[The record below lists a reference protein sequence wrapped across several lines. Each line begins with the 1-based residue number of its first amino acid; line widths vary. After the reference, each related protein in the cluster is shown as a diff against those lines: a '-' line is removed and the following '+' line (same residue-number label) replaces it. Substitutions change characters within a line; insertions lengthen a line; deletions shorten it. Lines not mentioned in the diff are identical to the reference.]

1 MVHKTIKPEEQD
13 TLVQLDLT
21 EDEGQLIPEQIL
33 YLVERIKE
41 NSQNF
46 ERHLKASQN
55 TFVPT
60 QNKTHMFIKLHLW
73 QEDHTITTLTIVD
86 MAGYPGNAS

>member
-46 ERHLKASQN
+46 ERHLKAS
-55 TFVPT
+55 
-60 QNKTHMFIKLHLW
+60 
-73 QEDHTITTLTIVD
+73 
-86 MAGYPGNAS
+86 

>member
-1 MVHKTIKPEEQD
+1 MIHKTLKPEEQD

-41 NSQNF
+41 NS
-46 ERHLKASQN
+46 
-55 TFVPT
+55 
-60 QNKTHMFIKLHLW
+60 
-73 QEDHTITTLTIVD
+73 
-86 MAGYPGNAS
+86 